1 MTIARKTLHLRLVEN
16 MEVDP
21 ATKCWNWTGYVLPEG
36 YGQFNL
42 SVADGWVRAHRKS
55 YELFHGKIPDG
66 GHVLHRCNNKRCV
79 NPTHL
84 YVGADKENCADR
96 ILAGTQRS
104 KILPAD
110 RWDIALSTLSTKE
123 LAAKYG
129 LSDEYVRVIKRRHKK
144 ATSPK

>member
-55 YELFHGKIPDG
+55 YELFHGEIPDG

-79 NPTHL
+79 NPMHL

-96 ILAGTQRS
+96 IAAGTQRS

-110 RWDIALSTLSTKE
+110 RWDIAVSTLSTKE
-123 LAAKYG
+123 LAVKYG
-129 LSDEYVRVIKRRHKK
+129 ISEEYVRVLKRQHKK